1 MHELSLAQGLISQL
15 TDLTEVHKATRIIAV
30 RVNIGT
36 SAGIVVDSFIFG
48 FNAVKTATE
57 FIREAK
63 LEITEVDGD
72 DLILAQVV
80 ME

>member
-15 TDLTEVHKATRIIAV
+15 TDLAEAHKATRIMTV
-30 RVNIGT
+30 RVDIGST
-36 SAGIVVDSFIFG
+36 AGIVIDSFIFG
-48 FNAVKTATE
+48 FDAVKSETE
-57 FIREAK
+57 YTNNAQ
-63 LEITEVDGD
+63 LEITEVEGN